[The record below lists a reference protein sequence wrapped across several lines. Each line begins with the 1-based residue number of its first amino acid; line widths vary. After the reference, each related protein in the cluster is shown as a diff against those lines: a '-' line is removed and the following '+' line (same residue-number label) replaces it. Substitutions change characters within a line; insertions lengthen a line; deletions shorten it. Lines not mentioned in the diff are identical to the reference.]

1 MELSHVFK
9 NEPEG
14 HGERLAQ
21 REWSRRAFAKQRRS
35 AEEPTSRLTPTK
47 KKRFGT
53 ILMECHGEKNQF
65 MGALKKIPGV
75 NLQKENVCVL

>member
-1 MELSHVFK
+1 MRGL
-9 NEPEG
+9 
-14 HGERLAQ
+14 Q

-35 AEEPTSRLTPTK
+35 AEEPTSRLTPKK

-65 MGALKKIPGV
+65 MAALKKIPGV
-75 NLQKENVCVL
+75 NLQKRECLLEGVVVY

>member
-14 HGERLAQ
+14 HGERLAERVVTPCLGQ
-21 REWSRRAFAKQRRS
+21 TEEIRRGANIQTNSKK
-35 AEEPTSRLTPTK
+35 K

-53 ILMECHGEKNQF
+53 ILMECNVRNQF
-65 MGALKKIPGV
+65 MGALKEIPGV
-75 NLQKENVCVL
+75 NL